1 MNRKIIITG
10 LVAVLCILMVSAVFA
25 QRGPRPGGFGG
36 GFGGG
41 MLGQFTNA
49 RVAARLNLTPD
60 QTKQIQEIVNAHRT
74 AMQPAQRPAPGTG
87 PRINHDALLKT
98 IITDKPDQAAIQK
111 QMDAMLQQQTT
122 MEQQRQQRLGAYVD
136 TMLEINKVLTPAQR
150 TEFQRMLDENSRA
163 RQMMGRR
170 MMQRRSQ

>member
-1 MNRKIIITG
+1 MHRKIIITG
-10 LVAVLCILMVSAVFA
+10 LVVVLIILMASAVFA
-25 QRGPRPGGFGG
+25 QRGPRAG

-60 QTKQIQEIVNAHRT
+60 QTKQIQEIVSAHRT

-87 PRINHDALLKT
+87 PRIDHEALLKS
-98 IITDKPDQAAIQK
+98 IITDKPDQAEIQK
-111 QMDAMLQQQTT
+111 RMDAMLQQQTA
-122 MEQQRQQRLGAYVD
+122 MAQERQQRLGAYVD

-150 TEFQRMLDENSRA
+150 SEFQKMLDENTRA

-170 MMQRRSQ
+170 MMQRRNQ